1 MSMNK
6 QARSGAGGKS
16 AVTRPLKSRSVKP
29 RTAGRPPAGGTG
41 HRDALLDAA
50 RLSFATNGFS
60 GSSLRDIAV
69 VAKVTPALAHYYFS
83 DKAGLLTAVVEER
96 VAPLVAAV
104 AGAVVAAEPNPEA
117 ALRAFVRAYTQTG
130 ALHPW
135 LPQLILREVLSEQG
149 VLREQF
155 IMRFA
160 SGMAGMLK
168 AHVASGQAQGLFRRD
183 LDPAAAVMSII
194 SLCIF
199 PFIAAPLVSVV
210 LGVRADPERADVLAE
225 HHLGVL
231 LSGFKESS

>member
-1 MSMNK
+1 MSK
-6 QARSGAGGKS
+6 HAKSGAGGKPS
-16 AVTRPLKSRSVKP
+16 AARPAKSRSGKP
-29 RTAGRPPAGGTG
+29 RTAGRPPAGGAG

-60 GSSLRDIAV
+60 GSSLRDIAIA
-69 VAKVTPALAHYYFS
+69 AKVTPALAHYYFS
-83 DKAGLLTAVVEER
+83 DKTGLLAAVIEER
-96 VAPLVAAV
+96 MAPLVAAV
-104 AGAVVAAEPNPEA
+104 AGAVVAAGPNPET

-130 ALHPW
+130 AAHPW

-149 VLREQF
+149 ALREQF
-155 IMRFA
+155 ITRFA

-168 AHVASGQAQGLFRRD
+168 AHIVNGQAQRLFRRD

-210 LGVRADPERADVLAE
+210 LGVRADPARAEALAE